1 MPIVRTENLKPGM
14 IVQEDIFSDYGGIL
28 INAGE
33 PIDERILEK
42 LRLHNIKSVR
52 TIDELNCDFSI
63 VSRIKTDISPQA
75 VKTFTQ
81 EYHQKSEDVKN
92 VFKQVTGDATNVNI
106 EQNLRSIT
114 DDLLRAIDQPEDIFK
129 YFSRMKKTAPSIFT
143 HSINVSVLCNLFA
156 TLLDY
161 PEEKKQELTLAGL
174 LHDIGKAELE
184 LDIQYNSL
192 NQDNLSPKILEKY
205 QKHTILGY
213 RILTEKGL
221 SKNICMGTLMH
232 HENVQGTGFP
242 TSAKWDQIHE
252 FAKIIAI
259 ADYYDHLTFSGSMK
273 KDVNPFSVIKI
284 LENVQ
289 FNKFDINFVTTFL
302 RRMATFYQNEWVELT
317 TGEIGQ
323 IVFINQNDLAHPIVR
338 IGNAVVDLSQ
348 EGDVDIRKIL

>member
-1 MPIVRTENLKPGM
+1 MPIVRTENLRPGM
-14 IVQEDIFSDYGGIL
+14 IVQEDIFSDFGGIL

-33 PIDERILEK
+33 SIDERILEK

-52 TIDELNCDFSI
+52 TIDELNSDNSI
-63 VSRIKTDISPQA
+63 VSRIRTDISPQA
-75 VKTFTQ
+75 VKIFTQ
-81 EYHQKSEDVKN
+81 EYQQKSEDVEN
-92 VFKQVTGDATNVNI
+92 IFKQITGDSTNINI
-106 EQNLRSIT
+106 EQNLGNIT
-114 DDLLRAIDQPEDIFK
+114 DDLLGAIDQPDDIFK

-143 HSINVSVLCNLFA
+143 HCINVSVLCNLFA

-192 NQDNLSPKILEKY
+192 NQDSLPPEIQEKY
-205 QKHTILGY
+205 QKHSILSY

-221 SKNICMGTLMH
+221 SKNICMATLMH

-242 TSAKWDQIHE
+242 TGASWNQIHE

-259 ADYYDHLTFSGSMK
+259 ANYYDHLTFSGSMK
-273 KDVNPFSVIKI
+273 KNVNPFSVIKI
-284 LENVQ
+284 LQNIQ

-302 RRMATFYQNEWVELT
+302 KRMATFYQNEWVELT
-317 TGEIGQ
+317 TGEVGE

-338 IGNAVVDLSQ
+338 IGNAIVDLSH
-348 EGDVDIRKIL
+348 ENDIDIRKIL